1 MFIRSP
7 AWILVL
13 TALVGIALFA
23 FVDPIPQDPAYH
35 ELADDRAGAGFPN
48 VLNVISNLPFLLVG
62 VYGSLLVARNPD
74 IARSRALFWA
84 WHVFFTGL
92 VLTSFGSGFYH
103 WAPDNA
109 SLVWDRLPM
118 TVGFAG
124 FITILIGECVSLRAA
139 RIMLLP
145 LLLAGIATVVY
156 WAYTEAVGAGD
167 LRPYAMIAVFPML
180 LTPAILVLYRGSSD
194 IVPAIWIMLLLYAT
208 AKFFE
213 HFDAQTYAALGF
225 VSGHSLKHLFI
236 AASTI
241 PLIMVLRRR
250 RSPDMAV
257 RYA

>member
-35 ELADDRAGAGFPN
+35 ELAHDRAGVGVPN
-48 VLNVISNLPFLLVG
+48 FLNVVTNLPFLVVG
-62 VYGSLLVARNPD
+62 LYGSLLVARNPA
-74 IARSRALFWA
+74 IAGSRALYWA
-84 WHVFFTGL
+84 WQVLFVGL
-92 VLTSFGSGFYH
+92 VLTAFGSAYYH
-103 WAPDNA
+103 WAPSNA
-109 SLVWDRLPM
+109 SLAWDRLPM
-118 TVGFAG
+118 TLGFAG

-139 RIMLLP
+139 RLLLVP
-145 LLLAGIATVVY
+145 LLLAGIASVAY
-156 WAYTEAVGAGD
+156 WAHTESVGAGD

-180 LTPAILVLYRGSSD
+180 LTPLILIRYRGSSD
-194 IVPAIWIMLLLYAT
+194 MVPAIWTMMLLYAV

-213 HFDAQTYAALGF
+213 HFDAQTYAALGLI
-225 VSGHSLKHLFI
+225 SGHSLKHLFI

-241 PLIMVLRRR
+241 PLIIALRRR
-250 RSPDMAV
+250 RSPDKAV